1 MNQRG
6 MTLVELL
13 VVLVLASFIGFF
25 VMNLF
30 ITSNRTFMDQNKVL
44 DAQRDGRLVME
55 YVIKTLREAGLNPL
69 SGSGFEGVLFALPYA
84 ITIDRDSNLNA
95 TRDIG
100 EIVAFKLESSILKRG
115 FSTGGGNMRW
125 QDVAKNVNSLNFTYF
140 GDDTDNDGLKDPLPA
155 SPDPDKVRAVEVTI
169 SIEDN
174 KYIGDNFTRTYSTR
188 VEFRNP

>member
-30 ITSNRTFMDQNKVL
+30 ITSNRTFMDQNKVI

-69 SGSGFEGVLFALPYA
+69 SGSDFEGVVVAGPNG
-84 ITIDRDSNLNA
+84 ITIDRDSNLNKA
-95 TRDIG
+95 LDIG
-100 EIVAFKLESSILKRG
+100 ETVSFSLQSGILKRG
-115 FSTGGGNMRW
+115 LSTGGGNMRL
-125 QDVAKNVNSLNFTYF
+125 QDVAINVTSLNFEYF
-140 GDDTDNDGLKDPLPA
+140 GEDTDNDGIKDLLPP
-155 SPDPDKVRAVEVTI
+155 SPDPDKIRAVEITI

-174 KYIGDNFTRTYSTR
+174 KNMGDTFTRTYSTR
-188 VEFRNP
+188 VELRNR

>member
-69 SGSGFEGVLFALPYA
+69 ASSDFEGVLFALPYA
-84 ITIDRDSNLNA
+84 ITIDRDSNLNT

-115 FSTGGGNMRW
+115 FSVGGGNMRW
-125 QDVAKNVNSLNFTYF
+125 QGVAKNVNSLNFKYF
-140 GDDTDNDGLKDPLPA
+140 GEDTDNDGIKDPLP
-155 SPDPDKVRAVEVTI
+155 SNPDPDKIRAVEITI

-174 KYIGDNFTRTYSTR
+174 KNIGDTFTRTYSTR
-188 VEFRNP
+188 VEFRNR